1 MVRLLIKELAQQRN
15 ISQSRLQ
22 REAGIT
28 MPQLR
33 RYWSNSSESVVL
45 DALERIARVLG
56 VKVADL
62 FSDDLSSQEVEEA
75 RKQ

>member
-1 MVRLLIKELAQQRN
+1 MVRLRIKELAEEQH

-33 RYWSNSSESVVL
+33 RYWTNNSESVVL
-45 DALERIARVLG
+45 DALERIARVLR
-56 VKVADL
+56 VNVSDL
-62 FSDDLSSQEVEEA
+62 FADDLPATRVE
-75 RKQ
+75 